1 MFHLSHID
9 LDRNANRHNSTQS
22 IFSLQIIAGSLKVK
36 SFYYAQ
42 TPFRRAAGAD
52 IDESATFVE
61 LPPLTQPFSTT
72 YH

>member
-9 LDRNANRHNSTQS
+9 LDRNANRHSTQS

-52 IDESATFVE
+52 IVESATFVKL
-61 LPPLTQPFSTT
+61 LPFTQPFSTT